1 MWKFGSTHSAL
12 RTPHSYSLSLTALNL
27 PAKCSYVI
35 YVFYVVKS
43 SMIGNRPFA
52 RGIKVEPNYLSHF
65 TFNNSKFPSM
75 KKLMLLLLAG
85 SLVSAVAFAQDQKE
99 MKHDKTE
106 WDKKVKDELKL
117 TDEQVVKYDA
127 LNKEYQDKFD
137 ALSKDGGLT
146 KEAHKEKKMALKK
159 EKESKLFEFISADQ
173 QAKYKELIEK
183 KKKESKPGA

>member
-1 MWKFGSTHSAL
+1 
-12 RTPHSYSLSLTALNL
+12 
-27 PAKCSYVI
+27 
-35 YVFYVVKS
+35 
-43 SMIGNRPFA
+43 
-52 RGIKVEPNYLSHF
+52 
-65 TFNNSKFPSM
+65 M

-99 MKHDKTE
+99 VKHDKTE

-159 EKESKLFEFISADQ
+159 EKEGKLFEFLSADQ
-173 QAKYKELIEK
+173 QVKYKELIEK

>member
-1 MWKFGSTHSAL
+1 
-12 RTPHSYSLSLTALNL
+12 
-27 PAKCSYVI
+27 
-35 YVFYVVKS
+35 
-43 SMIGNRPFA
+43 
-52 RGIKVEPNYLSHF
+52 
-65 TFNNSKFPSM
+65 M